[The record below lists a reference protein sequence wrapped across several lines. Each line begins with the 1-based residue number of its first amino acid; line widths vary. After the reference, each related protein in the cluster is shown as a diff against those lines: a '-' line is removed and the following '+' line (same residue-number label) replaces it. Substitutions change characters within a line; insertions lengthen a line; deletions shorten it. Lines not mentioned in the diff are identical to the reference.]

1 MIYVIDTCVFRKLLD
16 HLPRKGSYFEKVWNK
31 FENGIETKIYISVDE
46 CFNELDKHYDD
57 KSSNALW
64 LKKYKDMFLSPTND
78 ESLIIKEIFTSAKMR
93 ESVHTK
99 NILDNRP
106 STDVFLAA
114 KAKTTNAIVVTVES
128 YKPNSAQ
135 LPNICEKIGVQFI
148 SYDDFMEI
156 LMQDE

>member
-1 MIYVIDTCVFRKLLD
+1 MIYVIDTCVFRKLLE
-16 HLPRKGSYFEKVWNK
+16 HLPKKGNYFEKVWKK
-31 FENGIETKIYISVDE
+31 FENGIITKNYISVDE

-57 KSSNALW
+57 KSVNLQW
-64 LKKYKDMFLSPTND
+64 LKKHKDMFLPPTNE

-93 ESVHTK
+93 ESIHTK

-106 STDVFLAA
+106 SADVFLAA
-114 KAKTTNAIVVTVES
+114 KAKVLNAIVVTVES

-135 LPNICEKIGVQFI
+135 LPNICERIGVQFI

-156 LMQDE
+156 LMQEE